1 MKDTVGAGDCF
12 VGTFAYLLADYID
25 STSKPIDFSTLCTF
39 VQRSCYASSYSVQ
52 FSGGFDKYPTEIIE
66 EWNSSYIL
74 SCPELHG
81 KKIIAVANLTMS
93 SDYYNG
99 EDEFESKGVFWL
111 FL

>member
-1 MKDTVGAGDCF
+1 MPAD
-12 VGTFAYLLADYID
+12 LL
-25 STSKPIDFSTLCTF
+25 
-39 VQRSCYASSYSVQ
+39 SS
-52 FSGGFDKYPTEIIE
+52 
-66 EWNSSYIL
+66 
-74 SCPELHG
+74 PELHG